1 MGSVIGMFKKLVGST
16 SSIMKVLG
24 GALLLVGGVAVVAI
38 SKANDTENF
47 IEGTTTLELP
57 EDDVDVID
65 ITENVEVEETVTE

>member
-24 GALLLVGGVAVVAI
+24 GALLLVGGVAIVAL
-38 SKANDTENF
+38 SKNDTENL

-65 ITENVEVEETVTE
+65 ITENVEIEETVTE